1 MSYDKQILI
10 RINSFLAKIR
20 KKTLTE
26 QTAKMSD
33 KEIRKT
39 EQEQTDEMVV
49 TCSPRHWQSR
59 TKTKSAEKNDR
70 SKQYQ

>member
-20 KKTLTE
+20 KKTFTE
-26 QTAKMSD
+26 QTAKTSD

-49 TCSPRHWQSR
+49 TGSPRH
-59 TKTKSAEKNDR
+59 
-70 SKQYQ
+70 